1 MKLKNPLTI
10 KRINRT
16 SRTFTTKLYPLQYD
30 YCIEMGL
37 LSNKGIG
44 RNRYR
49 TEIKKIMKCKLELRV
64 LTCLLGVLMKLGK
77 EDLFCLKIKNEIE

>member
-16 SRTFTTKLYPLQYD
+16 NRTFTTKLYPLQYD

-44 RNRYR
+44 RNQYR
-49 TEIKKIMKCKLELRV
+49 TEIKKKYIV
-64 LTCLLGVLMKLGK
+64 LFFPFFEYPVKV
-77 EDLFCLKIKNEIE
+77 N

>member
-16 SRTFTTKLYPLQYD
+16 NRTFTTKLYPLQYD

-44 RNRYR
+44 RNQYR
-49 TEIKKIMKCKLELRV
+49 TEIKKKIHRSVFPFFRVSSKSKLN
-64 LTCLLGVLMKLGK
+64 KKK
-77 EDLFCLKIKNEIE
+77 EEETKE